1 MNRMAIALALG
12 LAALLLGGTLYIF
25 TTERSEDDVSIA
37 HDHSQAH
44 EHSET
49 SGKSAV
55 IPEGTAPPIGPYTP
69 AVKVGNMLFLSGQIG
84 INPATGTMVE
94 GGTVAQARQVF
105 ANLRSLL
112 NAAGLTF
119 DDVVRATVYL
129 ADLDD
134 YGAVNE
140 EYAKYFSDIPPA
152 RVCVEVARI
161 PADALVEISVVAVA
175 CAG

>member
-1 MNRMAIALALG
+1 
-12 LAALLLGGTLYIF
+12 
-25 TTERSEDDVSIA
+25 
-37 HDHSQAH
+37 
-44 EHSET
+44 
-49 SGKSAV
+49 
-55 IPEGTAPPIGPYTP
+55 
-69 AVKVGNMLFLSGQIG
+69 MLFLSGQLG
-84 INPATGTMVE
+84 INPATGNMVE
-94 GGTVAQARQVF
+94 GGTVLQARQAM

-112 NAAGLTF
+112 NAAGMTF

-161 PADALVEISVVAVA
+161 PADARVEISMIAIGG
-175 CAG
+175 AG

>member
-1 MNRMAIALALG
+1 MNRFAIAAVVGALF
-12 LAALLLGGTLYIF
+12 LLLAGSLYFF
-25 TTERSEDDVSIA
+25 TENREDETATAQQHEES
-37 HDHSQAH
+37 H
-44 EHSET
+44 EHT
-49 SGKSAV
+49 GAHQKSAV
-55 IPEGTAPPIGPYTP
+55 IPEGTSPPIGPYTP
-69 AVKVGNMLFLSGQIG
+69 AVKVGDMLFLSGQLG
-84 INPATGTMVE
+84 INPATGNMVE
-94 GGTVAQARQVF
+94 GGTVLQARQAM

-112 NAAGLTF
+112 NAAGMTF

-161 PADALVEISVVAVA
+161 PADARVEISMIAIGG
-175 CAG
+175 AG

>member
-1 MNRMAIALALG
+1 MNRMVIAAALG
-12 LAALLLGGTLYIF
+12 LAVLVLGGALYFFAI
-25 TTERSEDDVSIA
+25 ERSEVGESITNE
-37 HDHSQAH
+37 HSLAH
-44 EHSET
+44 EQSEMHT
-49 SGKSAV
+49 KSAV
-55 IPEGTAPPIGPYTP
+55 IPEGTSPPIGPYTP

-161 PADALVEISVVAVA
+161 PADALVEISMIAVGG
-175 CAG
+175 AG

>member
-1 MNRMAIALALG
+1 MNRMAVSIALG
-12 LAALLLGGTLYIF
+12 IFVLLLGSALYIF
-25 TTERSEDDVSIA
+25 TIESNEDDSSIA
-37 HDHSQAH
+37 GDHSQIH
-44 EHSET
+44 EHAGTE
-49 SGKSAV
+49 GKSAI
-55 IPEGTAPPIGPYTP
+55 IPEGTSPPIGPYTP
-69 AVKVGNMLFLSGQIG
+69 AVNIGNMLFLSGQIG

-161 PADALVEISVVAVA
+161 PADALVEISMIAVGG
-175 CAG
+175 AG

>member
-1 MNRMAIALALG
+1 MNRTIIALALG
-12 LAALLLGGTLYIF
+12 FGLLVLGGVLYF
-25 TTERSEDDVSIA
+25 AFESSEDDISV
-37 HDHSQAH
+37 AH
-44 EHSET
+44 EHSLEHEQ
-49 SGKSAV
+49 SERAGKSAV
-55 IPEGTAPPIGPYTP
+55 IPDGTSPPIGPYTP

-84 INPATGTMVE
+84 INQATGTMVE
-94 GGTVAQARQVF
+94 GGTVAQTRQVF

-112 NAAGLTF
+112 NAAGLSF

-161 PADALVEISVVAVA
+161 PANALVEISMIAVGG
-175 CAG
+175 AG